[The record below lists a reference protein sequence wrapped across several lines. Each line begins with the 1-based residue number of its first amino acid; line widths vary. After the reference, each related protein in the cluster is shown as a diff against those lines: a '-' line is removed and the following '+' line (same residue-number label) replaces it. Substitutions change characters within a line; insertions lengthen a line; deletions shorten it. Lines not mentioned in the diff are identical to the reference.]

1 MSANQVNADQDFF
14 QQLKEWSVQARASLE
29 AGRYAE
35 VSRLMFLIRG
45 TSRVFGYFQIAYLAG
60 LGEGVA
66 RYSIPRENARS
77 MRKCIDSIWDA
88 LTTLEHMISVG
99 VDSTSEEQ
107 KTVIRRLE
115 ETLKTFDQSK
125 LWLNQTEIDVIVR
138 SYGKHRDLAR
148 QGG

>member
-1 MSANQVNADQDFF
+1 MSEDRDFF
-14 QQLKEWSVQARASLE
+14 QQLTEWSVQARTNLD
-29 AGRYAE
+29 AGKYAE

-66 RYSIPRENARS
+66 RYSLPRENARS

-99 VDSTSEEQ
+99 LDSTSDEQ
-107 KTVIRRLE
+107 KLVIRRLE
-115 ETLKTFDQSK
+115 ETVKTFDQSM
-125 LWLNQTEIDVIVR
+125 LSLSQSEIDIIVR
-138 SYGKHRDLAR
+138 SYGRHRDLAR